1 MTRLLLLS
9 AMFLASAANAQPEAD
24 LMRVRDQLT
33 AMRKAVRDQ
42 ERDSLSLLV
51 KQELRAMLERPD
63 AMERPFEGIP
73 MSWLEAPDGAFR
85 IFTWNVAYSNGTHRF
100 EGLLVV
106 SGRRGNIIYDL
117 QDATATFSA
126 PELPET
132 GPERW
137 YGALYYQ
144 LATVRKG
151 GKTYYTLLGWK
162 GHSSVE
168 TRKVIEVLHLKGG
181 RPRFGAP
188 LFGTGRL
195 RAMRQVFG
203 FGFQATMMLR
213 HEPEQDRIV
222 LDHLSPGRAD
232 MEGQW
237 AYYGPD
243 LSYDAY
249 VWDKGTWRFERDI
262 DLRDTRKDGRPF
274 NAPPPAPKP

>member
-1 MTRLLLLS
+1 MARQVLLLS
-9 AMFLASAANAQPEAD
+9 VFLASAACAQPEAD
-24 LMRVRDQLT
+24 LVRVSGHLS
-33 AMRKAVRDQ
+33 AMREAEGDHQ
-42 ERDSLSLLV
+42 RDSLSLLV
-51 KQELRAMLERPD
+51 KQELRSMLEGTD
-63 AMERPFEGIP
+63 ALERNFEGLP

-85 IFTWNVAYSNGTHRF
+85 IFTWNVAYTNGTHRF
-100 EGLLVV
+100 EGLLLVR
-106 SGRRGNIIYDL
+106 GRRGSLVYDL
-117 QDATATFSA
+117 EDASATFTA
-126 PELPET
+126 PEVPET

-162 GHSSVE
+162 GHSRVE
-168 TRKVIEVLHLKGG
+168 TRKVIEVLHFKGG

-222 LDHLSPGRAD
+222 LDHLAPSRAD
-232 MEGQW
+232 MDGQW

-243 LSYDAY
+243 LSFDAFI
-249 VWDKGTWRFERDI
+249 WDKGSWRFERDI

-274 NAPPPAPKP
+274 NAPPPSPRP